1 MSQERSLEELHTT
14 IAGLRHYEGSKIK
27 HIKSNGYYVITGIHF
42 KEDDMTI
49 WFSYETLHRYTVSFL
64 RPIAELFDGR
74 FQL

>member
-1 MSQERSLEELHTT
+1 MNEQRSLEDLRAT
-14 IAGLRHYEGSKIK
+14 IAGLKHYEGSMIK

-42 KEDDMTI
+42 KEDDMSI
-49 WFSYETLHRYTVSFL
+49 WFSYETMHRYPVSFL